1 MKKKISDLSS
11 FLSCV
16 ALSVRHEYRIIE
28 IEWSVKNN
36 REFVPSP
43 KPPKKPK
50 AKKKSKSNKE
60 PVFPDDEPMDVDQD
74 GETKLAGA
82 RRGAAMFGA
91 ELTNTDSFNGGS
103 GKRPLDEEDDESA
116 ETPPKRQKRV
126 GKVKVVA
133 NDDTSADE
141 WMPPA
146 PSKKGKRNPVS

>member
-1 MKKKISDLSS
+1 M
-11 FLSCV
+11 
-16 ALSVRHEYRIIE
+16 RHGYRIIE

-60 PVFPDDEPMDVDQD
+60 SVLPEDEHMDVDQ
-74 GETKLAGA
+74 ESEMKLASP

-103 GKRPLDEEDDESA
+103 GKRPLEDEEDDESA

-126 GKVKVVA
+126 GKAKVVE
-133 NDDTSADE
+133 NDDSSADE

-146 PSKKGKRNPVS
+146 PSKKGKRNLVS